1 MRLTPRQAGFADAA
15 LRLLARH
22 GMAAVTFRT
31 VAAEAGMSLG
41 AVQKA
46 FPTKDVMLRVM
57 FARLR
62 DSSAGPAPRGPGG
75 PTVEAWLV
83 ERMMSLLP
91 LDAARRAAELQR
103 VSFAERA
110 AFDPAI
116 AAAVAASDH
125 ELRVALADMM
135 RDAQA
140 NGQLPS
146 SVDPDAAAW
155 AARAFVKGM
164 ASQLLYDP
172 APEYAVRRQCQW
184 VVKTLL
190 QRAISYDTSTA
201 GPEAG
206 SPASGTP
213 ASTSSGRCR

>member
-1 MRLTPRQAGFADAA
+1 MKLTPRQAGFADAA
-15 LRLLARH
+15 LRLLARD
-22 GMAAVTFRT
+22 GMPSVTFRT

-46 FPTKDVMLRVM
+46 FPSKDVMLRAM

-62 DSSAGPAPRGPGG
+62 ETSTGPARNGPGG
-75 PTVEAWLV
+75 PTVEGWLV

-91 LDAARRAAELQR
+91 LDDARRAAELQR

-125 ELRVALADMM
+125 ELRAALAGMI
-135 RDAQA
+135 REAQA
-140 NGQLPS
+140 NAQLPS

-190 QRAISYDTSTA
+190 
-201 GPEAG
+201 
-206 SPASGTP
+206 
-213 ASTSSGRCR
+213 

>member
-1 MRLTPRQAGFADAA
+1 MKLTSRQAGFADAA
-15 LRLLARH
+15 LRILARE
-22 GMAAVTFRT
+22 GMTSVTFRT
-31 VAAEAGMSLG
+31 VAAESGMSLG

-46 FPTKDVMLRVM
+46 FPSKDVMLRAM

-62 DSSAGPAPRGPGG
+62 ETSAGPARNEPGG
-75 PTVEAWLV
+75 PTVDSWLV

-91 LDAARRAAELQR
+91 LDEARRAAELQR
-103 VSFAERA
+103 VSFAGRA
-110 AFDPAI
+110 AFEPGI

-135 RDAQA
+135 REAQA
-140 NGQLPS
+140 NGQLPT

-155 AARAFVKGM
+155 AARAFIKGM

-172 APEYAVRRQCQW
+172 VPEDAVRRQCQW

-190 QRAISYDTSTA
+190 
-201 GPEAG
+201 
-206 SPASGTP
+206 
-213 ASTSSGRCR
+213 

>member
-1 MRLTPRQAGFADAA
+1 MMLTPRQAGFADAA
-15 LRLLARH
+15 LRLLVRE
-22 GMAAVTFRT
+22 GMASVTFRT

-46 FPTKDVMLRVM
+46 FPSKDVMLRVM

-62 DSSAGPAPRGPGG
+62 ETSAGPAQQGLGG
-75 PTVEAWLV
+75 PTVEDWLV

-91 LDAARRAAELQR
+91 LDEARRAAELQR

-110 AFDPAI
+110 AFDPGI

-125 ELRVALADMM
+125 ELRLALADMI
-135 RDAQA
+135 REAQSSA
-140 NGQLPS
+140 QLPA

-155 AARAFVKGM
+155 AARAVVQGM
-164 ASQLLYDP
+164 AAQLLYDP
-172 APEYAVRRQCQW
+172 APEETVRRQCQW

-190 QRAISYDTSTA
+190 
-201 GPEAG
+201 
-206 SPASGTP
+206 
-213 ASTSSGRCR
+213 

>member
-1 MRLTPRQAGFADAA
+1 MKLTLRQAGFADAA
-15 LRLLARH
+15 LRLLARD
-22 GMAAVTFRT
+22 GMASVTFRT

-46 FPTKDVMLRVM
+46 FPSKDVMLRAM

-62 DSSAGPAPRGPGG
+62 ETSAGTARNEPGG
-75 PTVEAWLV
+75 PPVEGWLV

-91 LDAARRAAELQR
+91 LDESRRAAELQR

-125 ELRVALADMM
+125 ELRAALAGMI
-135 RDAQA
+135 REAQA
-140 NGQLPS
+140 NAQLPS

-155 AARAFVKGM
+155 AARAFIKGM

-172 APEYAVRRQCQW
+172 LPEDAVRRQCQW
-184 VVKTLL
+184 VVKALL
-190 QRAISYDTSTA
+190 
-201 GPEAG
+201 
-206 SPASGTP
+206 
-213 ASTSSGRCR
+213 